1 MEEQSQ
7 LIMDSYQQNLGHTS
21 RILQVL
27 QEMAG
32 KGEREGGGVLL
43 QDLIDQ
49 QGDIVSGAGSGG
61 SVRKR
66 IRKRKE

>member
-1 MEEQSQ
+1 
-7 LIMDSYQQNLGHTS
+7 MDSYQQNLGHTS

-27 QEMAG
+27 QGMGG
-32 KGEREGGGVLL
+32 KEEKGQVVL

-49 QGDIVSGAGSGG
+49 QGDIVESPGSLG